1 MELVIS
7 GKSQPEILQKYIE
20 KPVTHGEM
28 MIETNKSLKMFN
40 LNFKLSNMKGN
51 YPITPY
57 ARQIRNKKL
66 KMTSQQNKSKIDP
79 NGQIKKHRKKQM
91 EIKKQTQQNSKW
103 NPVPGW
109 APRRTCPESQTCN
122 SPSKDKEQQTPKS
135 NQHKNTCFFL
145 VVSNFMCF
153 FFFNFYVLL
162 LF

>member
-1 MELVIS
+1 M
-7 GKSQPEILQKYIE
+7 PEILQKYIE
-20 KPVTHGEM
+20 TPVTHGEM
-28 MIETNKSLKMFN
+28 MIETKKSLKMFN

-57 ARQIRNKKL
+57 ARQIRNNKL
-66 KMTSQQNKSKIDP
+66 KITSQQNKSKIDP
-79 NGQIKKHRKKQM
+79 NGQIKKQRKNHM
-91 EIKKQTQQNSKW
+91 EIKKQTQQKSKW

-109 APRRTCPESQTCN
+109 APQRTCPESQNCN

-145 VVSNFMCF
+145 VVSNFMF
-153 FFFNFYVLL
+153 FFDFYVLL